1 MVSKRIILFFFL
13 LISSNDIA
21 AQYNLKFSQ
30 VKLVSS
36 QETVPVNK
44 VWKIESVIYNI
55 PQTASGYQTS
65 NGSCA
70 TGSFESTAIVVDGTS
85 TKVGSGTEP
94 AAYSNLNYTHS
105 YTSLPFWIP
114 AGTTLSGGTC
124 LNKISVIEFSIEP

>member
-1 MVSKRIILFFFL
+1 MVSKRIMLLFFL
-13 LISSNDIA
+13 LIFYNNIT

-55 PQTASGYQTS
+55 PQTASGYQTT
-65 NGSCA
+65 NGSCS
-70 TGSFESTAIVVDGTS
+70 TGSFESTAIVVDGIS

-94 AAYSNLNYTHS
+94 AAYSNLTYTHS